1 MGTEFF
7 GIWELGSN
15 GLVGFG
21 GDLVCVCAMWR
32 DGIQWFEIAIGLE
45 VKEMD
50 SARCFSSEASIAGQ
64 VEGFD
69 KEEGG

>member
-1 MGTEFF
+1 
-7 GIWELGSN
+7 
-15 GLVGFG
+15 
-21 GDLVCVCAMWR
+21 
-32 DGIQWFEIAIGLE
+32 

-50 SARCFSSEASIAGQ
+50 SARSFSSEASTVGE